1 MALLL
6 LTIKKKDIM
15 KLTETL
21 EIVGGA
27 ILVVASMFAVT
38 FVGAIIQG

>member
-1 MALLL
+1 
-6 LTIKKKDIM
+6 M

-27 ILVVASMFAVT
+27 ILVVAFTFAVT
-38 FVGAIIQG
+38 FVGAIIG

>member
-1 MALLL
+1 MAILIIN
-6 LTIKKKDIM
+6 IKKKDIM

-21 EIVGGA
+21 EIIGGA
-27 ILVVASMFAVT
+27 ILVVAFMFAVT

>member
-1 MALLL
+1 
-6 LTIKKKDIM
+6 M

-27 ILVVASMFAVT
+27 ILVVEFMFAVT
-38 FVGAIIQG
+38 FVGAIIG

>member
-1 MALLL
+1 
-6 LTIKKKDIM
+6 M
-15 KLTETL
+15 KLTETI

-27 ILVVASMFAVT
+27 ILVVAFMFTVT